1 MESARLVVA
10 QSWDGVGVA
19 EEERVVVRVM
29 VDGEAMVIEVDAPFF
44 GDPAPGHA
52 VGATPGLWEHEVVEL
67 FVVGPGEQY
76 TEVELGP
83 FGHHLV
89 LQLAGR
95 RNVVASGLPV
105 AFEAVIAGDRWRGR
119 AVLHVGLLPGRPWRV
134 NAFAIHGVGAG
145 RVYRAAFAV
154 PGAVPDFHRLDC
166 FAGWDVVQ
174 SMP

>member
-19 EEERVVVRVM
+19 EREWVVVRVA
-29 VDGEAMVIEVDAPFF
+29 VDDEAMVVEVDAPFY
-44 GDPAPGHA
+44 GDAAPGHA

-67 FVVGPGEQY
+67 FVVGPEEQY

-95 RNVVASGLPV
+95 RKVVAAGLPV

-119 AVLHVGLLPGRPWRV
+119 AVLDAGLLPGRPWRV